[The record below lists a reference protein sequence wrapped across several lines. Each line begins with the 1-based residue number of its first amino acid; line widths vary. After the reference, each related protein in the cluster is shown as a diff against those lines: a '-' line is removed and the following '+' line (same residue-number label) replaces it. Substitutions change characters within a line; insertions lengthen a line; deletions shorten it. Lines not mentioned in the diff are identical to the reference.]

1 MLLKGPL
8 GSARDIGARWYPVV
22 AGGCF
27 GVAQGKISSRCNCG
41 FVSSLAGIVNFS
53 LPTSLKWLHLIVIM
67 EVSASIGSQ

>member
-1 MLLKGPL
+1 
-8 GSARDIGARWYPVV
+8 VV

-27 GVAQGKISSRCNCG
+27 GALPGKIPSRSDRG

-67 EVSASIGSQ
+67 EVSASIDSQKLPLSRN

>member
-1 MLLKGPL
+1 
-8 GSARDIGARWYPVV
+8 VV

-27 GVAQGKISSRCNCG
+27 GALPGKIPSRSDRG